1 MGRKLIRLEYDHES
15 DKIIYMENIDMDH
28 RIRDIIELNDGRLA
42 ILTDVLDANAFENV
56 PKLLIIEKNL

>member
-1 MGRKLIRLEYDHES
+1 
-15 DKIIYMENIDMDH
+15 MENIDMDH

-42 ILTDVLDANAFENV
+42 ILTDVLDTNAFENV